1 VGHNLR
7 DCHIIVASLH
17 DMSLQLQG
25 DMMLLFG
32 PYIHRVYFQSN
43 HVSVLINNR
52 FRVSQEYVK

>member
-17 DMSLQLQG
+17 DMSLQG

-32 PYIHRVYFQSN
+32 PCIHREYFQSN

-52 FRVSQEYVK
+52 FRVSQEYGK